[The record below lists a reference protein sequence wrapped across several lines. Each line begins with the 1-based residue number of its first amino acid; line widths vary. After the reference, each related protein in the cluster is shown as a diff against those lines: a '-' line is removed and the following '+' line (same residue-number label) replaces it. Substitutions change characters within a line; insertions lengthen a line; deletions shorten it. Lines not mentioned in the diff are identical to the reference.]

1 MLTCLRNTHY
11 AMWCEHGSRLWLKW
25 PMGRS
30 EGADVP
36 LIWKPLAASK
46 QVVRV
51 DGRGRGRGSGL
62 SSPLGYAGD

>member
-1 MLTCLRNTHY
+1 
-11 AMWCEHGSRLWLKW
+11 
-25 PMGRS
+25 MGRS

-51 DGRGRGRGSGL
+51 DGRGRGSGL

>member
-1 MLTCLRNTHY
+1 
-11 AMWCEHGSRLWLKW
+11 
-25 PMGRS
+25 MGRL

-36 LIWKPLAASK
+36 LIWKPLATSK

-51 DGRGRGRGSGL
+51 DGSGL